1 VKPKI
6 SFKKINNTDEQ
17 LNYLYDS
24 LKKRK
29 FNVSHH
35 DIPSFSEHKDF
46 VLDNPYRVWVLLY
59 ISDKL
64 AGNLYIQKDNTI
76 GLHIKDEYINFFPN
90 IIESVLLK
98 WQPLP
103 GIKSVR
109 NDKFIMNVA
118 AGDEKKTSILK
129 NLGAKKIQTSFL
141 LDLK

>member
-1 VKPKI
+1 M
-6 SFKKINNTDEQ
+6 
-17 LNYLYDS
+17 YLYES
-24 LKKRK
+24 LKKRE

-35 DIPSFSEHKDF
+35 SIPSFSEHKDF
-46 VLDNPYRVWVLLY
+46 VLDNPYRIWVLFY

-64 AGNLYIQKDNTI
+64 AGNLYIQKDNSI
-76 GLHIKDEYINFFPN
+76 GLHIEDAYLQFFPN
-90 IIESVLLK
+90 IIESVFLE

-109 NDKFIMNVA
+109 SDQFIMNVA
-118 AGDEKKTSILK
+118 AGDKKTMVMLK

>member
-1 VKPKI
+1 MKPKI

-64 AGNLYIQKDNTI
+64 AGNLYIQKDASLNQSLFV
-76 GLHIKDEYINFFPN
+76 GLGLVFP
-90 IIESVLLK
+90 
-98 WQPLP
+98 
-103 GIKSVR
+103 
-109 NDKFIMNVA
+109 
-118 AGDEKKTSILK
+118 
-129 NLGAKKIQTSFL
+129 
-141 LDLK
+141 